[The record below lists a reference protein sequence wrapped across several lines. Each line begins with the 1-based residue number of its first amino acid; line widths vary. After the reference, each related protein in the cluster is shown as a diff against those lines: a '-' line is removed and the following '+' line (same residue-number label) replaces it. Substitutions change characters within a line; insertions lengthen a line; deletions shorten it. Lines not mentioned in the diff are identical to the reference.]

1 MPISKRVLNLLEDLI
16 GSENVYTDEAVLYA
30 YSWDSGSLPLFSLFS
45 NKFRFMPD
53 VVIKAKCIEDV
64 ANTLRIA
71 NQEKIPVTPRG
82 AGTSLSGNCIPVKG
96 GILLDLTSMNEI
108 KEINQDD
115 RIAIVEP
122 GVVHKNFEEEL
133 YEHGMFFPPEPGSA
147 DMCTIGGMIANNASG
162 VRACKY
168 GTTRDWV
175 LSLKVALPNG
185 EVINTGTRA
194 LKDASGYNLTQLFIG
209 SEGTLGVIVEATLK
223 ILPLPEDRALIIAG
237 YSSLDEAIK
246 AAQLILRKLTPSS
259 LELVTEK
266 YIETMNKVLKRLKY
280 PQCKAVIMIE
290 VDGSKREVEGQ
301 VDIVTRECRAA
312 NPEALEIYRDEKD
325 RKELWHARHY
335 AGFIILRMF
344 DKAEVKIKAVHI
356 HDVGLPLSKIL
367 DYLKFAEREA
377 SKLGISILPFGHL
390 GDGNL
395 HVNWYV
401 DPQKEIDIRAA
412 IELTKKLARKVIE
425 LGGTISAEHG
435 VGVLRAPYM
444 RLQHASLISY
454 MKSIKAIFDPNNIM
468 NPGKLWPED
477 EKDFLEK
484 LLEAHQTHS
493 SFIDHGR
500 NPRKL

>member
-1 MPISKRVLNLLEDLI
+1 MSIPRKVLNLLEDLI

-45 NKFRFMPD
+45 DKFRFMPD
-53 VVIKAKCIEDV
+53 VVVKAKCIEDV
-64 ANTLRIA
+64 VNTLKIA

-96 GILLDLTSMNEI
+96 GILLDLTSMNKI
-108 KEINQDD
+108 KEVNSDD

-122 GVVHKNFEEEL
+122 GVVHRNLEEEL
-133 YEHGMFFPPEPGSA
+133 HEHGMFFPPEPGSA

-185 EVINTGTRA
+185 EIIDTGTRA

-223 ILPLPEDRALIIAG
+223 LFPLPEHKALIIAG

-246 AAQLILRKLTPSS
+246 AAQLVLRKLTPSS

-266 YIETMNKVLKRLKY
+266 YVETMNKVLKRLKY

-290 VDGSKREVEGQ
+290 VDGSKHEVEGQ
-301 VDIVTRECRAA
+301 VDIVTRECKAV
-312 NPEALEIYRDEKD
+312 NPEALEVYWDEKD
-325 RKELWHARHY
+325 REELWHARHY

-344 DKAEVKIKAVHI
+344 DKAEIKIKAVHI

-367 DYLKFAEREA
+367 DYLKFAEEEA
-377 SKLGISILPFGHL
+377 SKLGISVLPFGHL

-401 DPQKEIDIRAA
+401 DPQKEIDIQAA
-412 IELTKKLARKVIE
+412 IKLTKKLAQKAVE
-425 LGGTISAEHG
+425 LGGTVSAEHG
-435 VGVLRAPYM
+435 VGALRAPYM
-444 RLQHASLISY
+444 KLQHAPLIDY
-454 MKSIKAIFDPNNIM
+454 MRKIKAIFDPNNIM
-468 NPGKLWPED
+468 NPGKLWPEGD

-484 LLEAHQTHS
+484 LLEAYHQ
-493 SFIDHGR
+493 
-500 NPRKL
+500 NV